1 MLAIVLASKDNTIA
15 NPHIYLRRNW
25 VILNKT
31 SLALMFTSDLKK
43 IFHLLSNQLFFAFHL
58 AVFRFVSL
66 HYDFVSHFS
75 TTQL

>member
-31 SLALMFTSDLKK
+31 SFGSDVYKRLKK
-43 IFHLLSNQLFFAFHL
+43 KYFIYYQINYF
-58 AVFRFVSL
+58 L
-66 HYDFVSHFS
+66 HFI
-75 TTQL
+75 